1 MNVKIST
8 NRIFHAITIQEPEL
22 AANMTEELREKLK
35 IFLKKDLKN
44 LIVIMK
50 DIQKIDSAA
59 AKELLD
65 IRNHFYDNRASFVLC
80 EPQPAV
86 KKIFDQDEQFETV
99 LIAPSLSEASDLVHL
114 EEIEREMT
122 D

>member
-22 AANMTEELREKLK
+22 AANMTEELQEQLK
-35 IFLKKDLKN
+35 IFLQKDVKN
-44 LIVIMK
+44 LVVIMK

-65 IRNHFYDNRASFVLC
+65 IRNHFYDNRA
-80 EPQPAV
+80 
-86 KKIFDQDEQFETV
+86 
-99 LIAPSLSEASDLVHL
+99 
-114 EEIEREMT
+114 
-122 D
+122 

>member
-8 NRIFHAITIQEPEL
+8 NRIFHAITIQEAEL
-22 AANMTEELREKLK
+22 AANMTEELQEQLR
-35 IFLKKDLKN
+35 IFLKKDVKN
-44 LIVIMK
+44 LVVIMK

-59 AKELLD
+59 ARELLD
-65 IRNHFYDNRASFVLC
+65 IRNRFYDNRASFVLC

-86 KKIFDQDEQFETV
+86 KKILDQVEQFSAV

-114 EEIEREMT
+114 EEMEREMT